1 MLLVFWQALKLRGE
15 VDVLSTSN
23 QALHRER
30 QKDQMLLDSLNADV
44 RQLRV
49 EENAWKR
56 IEKSRLLGQID
67 TVQSENATLRT
78 QLELLEHRLKDSGN
92 SEERIRRLEDALQQ
106 KEMQLIRGN
115 AATDTKA
122 GVLAQQLAAVEM
134 KLQDARREN
143 QELKEGMESMR
154 TRTAAATGAQNGG
167 QKRPPAPAET
177 AGADH
182 DKMVALAAR
191 CSDLERMLQSK
202 VNVWPWQCTLHEGR
216 MRCKQ
221 KALFKGQRCWL
232 ASVWASAWG
241 SGGR

>member
-1 MLLVFWQALKLRGE
+1 MVFWQALKLRGE

-56 IEKSRLLGQID
+56 IEKSRLLGQLD
-67 TVQSENATLRT
+67 TVQSENAALRT

-115 AATDTKA
+115 ATTDTKA

-143 QELKEGMESMR
+143 QDLKEGMERMR
-154 TRTAAATGAQNGG
+154 TRTAAVTEAQNGG
-167 QKRPPAPAET
+167 QRPPAPAKT
-177 AGADH
+177 ADH

-202 VNVWPWQCTLHEGR
+202 VNVWPLQCSLHEGR
-216 MRCKQ
+216 MRSNHR
-221 KALFKGQRCWL
+221 ALFKGQRCRG
-232 ASVWASAWG
+232 ASVWG
-241 SGGR
+241 SVGGVIRC